1 MSLEASPDRALSR
14 LTLALGVVVAT
25 ALAGCGGGGGGGGG
39 GFPILPSAPAPAP
52 SAPPPP
58 PPPPPAPPP
67 AAASYSIGG
76 TVSGLTG
83 PLRLR
88 LNGIDE
94 FTVNGS
100 GSFTAPIAVIEN
112 NPYDITLV
120 EQPVGFTCSVN
131 SGTGTAKAPVT
142 NVKVTCS
149 QLLYTVGGTVTGLK
163 GNVVLHSD
171 GSATDLTVSTNGAFT
186 FRDSFPHGSSYA
198 VSVKTM
204 PATQSCVVSN
214 GSGSVTANVTAVA
227 VNCTDT
233 VVPVPSAPKPMNVV
247 SYGVKA
253 YNFSWEAVPG
263 ATYYKITQDVGGEP
277 LVVIGDNIT
286 GTTFSAQNVFLMDIN
301 STLFNFRLQ
310 ACNTSGCSGP
320 FNTAA
325 LTPVANDAI
334 GYLKPS
340 TGSTD
345 NLQYG
350 QSVAL
355 SKDGNWLVVAA
366 TSVSHAGFIEIY
378 SRRSGQWAFETR
390 LKASNAEVGD
400 NFGSSL
406 SVSKDG
412 STILVGASGES
423 SSAVKVGGDKADNT
437 VLESGA
443 AYLFERTGTT
453 WAEVAYLKAAT
464 SERQEKFGAATA
476 LSADGSIAWVA
487 GNGSSVHGYRKLAG
501 TWSYFNSAATSIPGE
516 GRSLAVSD
524 DGSTLAVG
532 MPSDPSGSQI
542 TPDTTAPNSGAVLVL
557 EWTIPTLR
565 KTHYVK
571 ENDPHAGNRLGTS
584 VAISANGR
592 VIAAGVPGRKVSTEN
607 LAGGVAVLTYYDVVS
622 EYVPDAYAFAVQP
635 KSGAEFGRSV
645 ALSSDGKVMAAG
657 GPFTSAGSAGIDADL
672 DYSAPNRAGV
682 VIRFAHFGTTWR
694 STAAATGK
702 VLDNNDFL
710 GQSVA
715 ISGDG
720 KTIAAGAPGEDSTAT
735 GIGGDFRN
743 NGGID
748 VGAAYLY

>member
-14 LTLALGVVVAT
+14 LTLAMGVAVAT

-52 SAPPPP
+52 SAPPPPPP

-100 GSFTAPIAVIEN
+100 GSFTAPIAVIAN

-163 GNVVLHSD
+163 GSVVLHSD
-171 GSATDLTVSTNGAFT
+171 GSVTDLTVSTNGAFT
-186 FRDSFPHGSSYA
+186 FRDPFPHGSSYA

-233 VVPVPSAPKPMNVV
+233 VVPVPPAPSKPMEVV

-253 YNFSWEAVPG
+253 YNFSWEAVAG
-263 ATYYKITQDVGGEP
+263 ATYYKITQDVGGDP
-277 LVVIGDNIT
+277 LVVVGDNIT
-286 GTTFSAQNVFLMDIN
+286 GTTFSLQNVVLMDTN
-301 STLFNFRLQ
+301 SHLFNYRLQ
-310 ACNTSGCSGP
+310 ACNVSGCSNP
-320 FNTAA
+320 LATFAVKPN
-325 LTPVANDAI
+325 ANDAI

-340 TGSTD
+340 TGSMSS
-345 NLQYG
+345 LQYG

-366 TSVSHAGFIEIY
+366 SSVFHVGFIEIY

-390 LKASNAEVGD
+390 LKASNSESGD

-423 SSAVKVGGDKADNT
+423 SSATKVGGDKTDNT

-443 AYLFERTGTT
+443 AYVFERTGTS

-464 SERQEKFGAATA
+464 STQQEKFGSVTA

-501 TWSYFNSAATSIPGE
+501 TWSYFDSASTSIPGE

-524 DGSTLAVG
+524 DGATLAVG
-532 MPSDPSGSQI
+532 MPLDSTPNAPS
-542 TPDTTAPNSGAVLVL
+542 SGTVLVL
-557 EWTIPTLR
+557 KWTIPTLS
-565 KTHYVK
+565 KTYVLK
-571 ENDPHAGNRLGTS
+571 ENVPQSGNKLGAA
-584 VAISANGR
+584 VAISADGR
-592 VIAAGVPGRKVSTEN
+592 SIAAGVPRRTVGPTDYAGAVTFFYLDGSGTDYMQDGYVYSPLPKV
-607 LAGGVAVLTYYDVVS
+607 
-622 EYVPDAYAFAVQP
+622 
-635 KSGAEFGRSV
+635 GAEFGRSV
-645 ALSSDGKVMAAG
+645 ALSSDGNVLAAG
-657 GPFTSAGSAGIDADL
+657 GPIMSAGVPGIDADL
-672 DYSAPNRAGV
+672 DYSGPNRTGV
-682 VIRFAHFGTTWR
+682 VIRFVKSPGAWR
-694 STAAATGK
+694 NTQAAAGK
-702 VLDNNDFL
+702 IIDYSDFL
-710 GQSVA
+710 GQS
-715 ISGDG
+715 ISMSGDG

-743 NGGID
+743 NNGID